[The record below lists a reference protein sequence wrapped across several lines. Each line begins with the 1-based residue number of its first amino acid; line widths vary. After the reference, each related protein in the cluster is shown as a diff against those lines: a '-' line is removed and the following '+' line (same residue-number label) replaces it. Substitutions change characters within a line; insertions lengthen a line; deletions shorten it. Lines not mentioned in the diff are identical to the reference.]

1 MKKAVLHTT
10 TLTHCK
16 VRHILRDLFS
26 TEQGNDSE
34 MTFVKG
40 ATKINL
46 KPQTFEYL
54 AMTG

>member
-10 TLTHCK
+10 TLTHRK

-26 TEQGNDSE
+26 TEQGNGSE

>member
-1 MKKAVLHTT
+1 MKKAVLNTT
-10 TLTHCK
+10 TLTHRK
-16 VRHILRDLFS
+16 VRHTLR
-26 TEQGNDSE
+26 E

-46 KPQTFEYL
+46 KPQTIEYL